1 MNRLWKE
8 IKQSSF
14 CRSNETS
21 YSVQSN
27 VYIMKFLKTV
37 VTITEYKKIAFEGTP
52 HNTCAVLH
60 SRDQSQNPRRKHR

>member
-37 VTITEYKKIAFEGTP
+37 VTITEYKKK
-52 HNTCAVLH
+52 N
-60 SRDQSQNPRRKHR
+60 SRELLIHKCSSTFS